1 MTTRSLNNHQMLA
14 TIIIIAQHVMSG
26 IKGMKNGRQLITT
39 LSKTQGTI
47 HTTPVAIIMVAGI
60 TTPVAI
66 IMVAGIT
73 IIKDIQATHPVGK
86 GDTSTVATSTR
97 DTSTVA
103 TSTRGTSMMG
113 IIMSMM
119 GIIMSMT
126 WARWVWVETERP
138 WFQSP
143 TRSSPS
149 AFRTQVVQIWV
160 IITFPA

>member
-1 MTTRSLNNHQMLA
+1 MTTRNLNNHQVIA
-14 TIIIIAQHVMSG
+14 TIIIMIQHVMSG

-39 LSKTQGTI
+39 LSNTQGTI
-47 HTTPVAIIMVAGI
+47 HTTEI

-73 IIKDIQATHPVGK
+73 LKDIQATHPVGM
-86 GDTSTVATSTR
+86 GDTSTVATRTR
-97 DTSTVA
+97 DTS
-103 TSTRGTSMMG
+103 M
-113 IIMSMM
+113 I

>member
-1 MTTRSLNNHQMLA
+1 MTTRNLNNHQVIA
-14 TIIIIAQHVMSG
+14 TIIIMIQHVMSG

-39 LSKTQGTI
+39 LSNTQGTI

-73 IIKDIQATHPVGK
+73 LKDIQATHPVGM

-103 TSTRGTSMMG
+103 TRTRDTSM
-113 IIMSMM
+113 I

>member
-39 LSKTQGTI
+39 LSNTQGTI
-47 HTTPVAIIMVAGI
+47 HTTEITTPVAIIIAGI

-66 IMVAGIT
+66 TMVAGIT

-103 TSTRGTSMMG
+103 TRTRDTSM
-113 IIMSMM
+113 I